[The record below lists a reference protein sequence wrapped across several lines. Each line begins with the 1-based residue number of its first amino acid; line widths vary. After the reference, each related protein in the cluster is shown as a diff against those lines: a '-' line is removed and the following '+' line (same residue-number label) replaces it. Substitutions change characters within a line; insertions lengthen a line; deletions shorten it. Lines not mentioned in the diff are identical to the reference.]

1 MGATVEYGA
10 RIARASGSPA
20 GTGSVYLWQYRDAW
34 SPNGSDSIAFTAGHA
49 WPSADGSFVNSSARI
64 KPDTKYIRLQIYID
78 NAATHYVLDDAFVIR
93 AN

>member
-1 MGATVEYGA
+1 M
-10 RIARASGSPA
+10 
-20 GTGSVYLWQYRDAW
+20 YLCQYRDAW